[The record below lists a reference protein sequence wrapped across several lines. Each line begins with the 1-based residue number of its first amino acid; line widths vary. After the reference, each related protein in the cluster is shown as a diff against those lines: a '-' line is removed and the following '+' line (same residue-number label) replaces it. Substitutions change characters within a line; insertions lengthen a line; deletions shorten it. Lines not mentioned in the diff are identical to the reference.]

1 MMMRSKENKN
11 EKSPLPLQPHPWLV
25 ICPSGKTQTFF
36 SISEDRCYERSIH
49 ELGNTTIRASA
60 QEWLVLEDFDS
71 TDCFLW
77 NPISNDK
84 IQLPPLPYNHN
95 LLCLLSAPPNDP
107 QCRVLFLIHETTPPD
122 DDVHNKTT
130 PPDDDIDTNDNEN
143 PNDYTDTNDDDT
155 DDENP
160 EDDDDTDP
168 SNDDDTDPSN
178 DDNPYDDDDTDSN
191 DDDID
196 NENLDDDTDP
206 SNDENPYDDDDTD
219 SNDDDIDNENLDDV
233 ANDDN
238 LDGDDDETVPLPAL
252 YLCKPGYD
260 EEFHKQDL
268 KSIIGDNVFLGWT
281 VFKGD
286 FYVLTMQTSILLR
299 LDVDDSSGTISA
311 TPMTNQPP
319 YTYFTQHLDMPRFEN
334 YLIQSEDEL
343 LYIYILFYGRELED
357 VYKIIVF
364 RFDFVNQVWEEVKSI
379 GETVIFL
386 GPYSGGTGPYSA
398 GTTCCTRGTNIKK
411 ESIYFTKGRYLYHFN
426 LEPQSISVSLPCPH
440 ISMKNPHSYW
450 LTLMAA
456 N

>member
-1 MMMRSKENKN
+1 MMMRSEENKN
-11 EKSPLPLQPHPWLV
+11 QKSPLPLQPHPWLV

-49 ELGNTTIRASA
+49 EFGNTTIRASA

-71 TDCFLW
+71 TDCYLW
-77 NPISNDK
+77 NTISNNK

-122 DDVHNKTT
+122 DDEDENSNDDIHNETT

-143 PNDYTDTNDDDT
+143 PDDYTDTNDDDT
-155 DDENP
+155 DNENP
-160 EDDDDTDP
+160 EDDDDDV
-168 SNDDDTDPSN
+168 
-178 DDNPYDDDDTDSN
+178 
-191 DDDID
+191 
-196 NENLDDDTDP
+196 DTDP

-238 LDGDDDETVPLPAL
+238 FDDDDDETAPLPAL

-319 YTYFTQHLDMPRFEN
+319 YTYFTEHLDMPRFEN

-343 LYIYILFYGRELED
+343 LYVYILFYGRKLQD

-379 GETVIFL
+379 GETAIFL
-386 GPYSGGTGPYSA
+386 GPYSGGKGPYSRV
-398 GTTCCTRGTNIKK
+398 TTCCTRGTNLKK
-411 ESIYFTKGRYLYHFN
+411 ESIYFTKGPYLYNFN
-426 LEPQSISVSLPCPH
+426 LETQSISVSLPCPH
-440 ISMKNPHSYW
+440 ISMTNPHSYW
-450 LTLMAA
+450 LTLMAT
-456 N
+456 